1 MIIVTVSAEGS
12 LVHVAVFVQR
22 RVVALVL
29 HVLHVHR
36 AVRSSC

>member
-1 MIIVTVSAEGS
+1 MLFFVLGNMVRAAE
-12 LVHVAVFVQR
+12 FVQR
-22 RVVALVL
+22 RVVALVP